1 MALGNLTLSTTAGV
15 QGRPFQ
21 ANIIGLTTGRVE
33 VLGDGSPGF
42 STVNG
47 RVMSDRLPYPVS
59 TVVLREHE
67 PGVGV
72 GYHDTRIDI
81 SAAGAPVQEVAPDG
95 TITYSGVGGAPTAKT
110 ASASASGAVY
120 TVSRLLGSSST
131 LALITGTNSNL
142 TLNATTGVISAAS
155 AIAVGASQAAIVRET
170 NGSIAVEYP
179 VTIAGVSAGGTPT
192 PTPGPTL
199 SISGTPAA
207 ASVNSSD
214 TYTPTIS
221 GGTPPYT
228 LSLLSGTLPPGR
240 AVNGSARTVT
250 GTYTTAGTYS
260 HVLRA
265 TDSVGATADL
275 NVNLTVS
282 AAGMTDNIIVAN
294 RLQYPNDSQSLNSTN
309 TARREHYASP
319 QGAITNLRPQFM
331 WNFLNT
337 GGVTGS
343 GAAASLKHTIEYPEG
358 VFHPTM
364 WAGVRELVTASNA
377 NYTADVVISS
387 VTGQPLEI
395 PAGAKF
401 WERTVYISAA
411 SKAFPTF
418 AYPASVSTLG
428 VSDGKLAGDFADSGT
443 IPADT
448 TSAISWGM
456 TALKGTVKATGAK
469 AAIIYG
475 DSLSVGQGENAT
487 ASAKGSVGMMS
498 RKIDEAYPNIVI
510 ARGGYYASQMA
521 TIIGGT
527 AFPNFIAQLGATH
540 AVVQMG
546 LNDLSLG
553 SRTAA
558 QVMASRKT
566 IHDTTAARITG
577 IAAVHTTITPRVN
590 STSGNYSSV
599 GDQSPKTDGNMAD
612 LTPLNALIRA
622 EALVMDYA
630 DAAMSA
636 RDSNVFSGPFP
647 PVADGTHMLT
657 PKIVAVAGAVNLPF

>member
-72 GYHDTRIDI
+72 GYRDTRIDI
-81 SAAGAPVQEVAPDG
+81 SAAGAPVQEVAADG
-95 TITYSGVGGAPTAKT
+95 TITYTGVGVAPTAKS
-110 ASASASGAVY
+110 ASASAAGPVY

-142 TLNATTGVISAAS
+142 TINATTGVISAAS
-155 AIAVGASQAAIVRET
+155 AIAVGASQTAIVREA

-192 PTPGPTL
+192 PTP
-199 SISGTPAA
+199 TP
-207 ASVNSSD
+207 
-214 TYTPTIS
+214 
-221 GGTPPYT
+221 
-228 LSLLSGTLPPGR
+228 
-240 AVNGSARTVT
+240 
-250 GTYTTAGTYS
+250 
-260 HVLRA
+260 
-265 TDSVGATADL
+265 
-275 NVNLTVS
+275 
-282 AAGMTDNIIVAN
+282 GMTDNIIVAN
-294 RLQYPNDSQSLNSTN
+294 RLQYPNDSQSLSTTN

-331 WNFLNT
+331 WNFLNS

-343 GAAASLKHTIEYPEG
+343 GAAASLKHAIEYPEG
-358 VFHPTM
+358 VIHPTL
-364 WAGVRELVTASNA
+364 WGGTRELTTASNA
-377 NYTADVVISS
+377 NYTADVVMSS

-411 SKAFPTF
+411 SKAFPSF
-418 AYPASVSTLG
+418 SYPASVATLG
-428 VSDGKLAGDFADSGT
+428 VSDGKIAGDSGDSGT

-448 TSAISWGM
+448 TSTVSWGM
-456 TALKGTVKATGAK
+456 TALKGTVKATGAR

-475 DSLSVGQGENAT
+475 DSLSVGQGENAN

-498 RKIDEAYPNIVI
+498 RKIDESYPNIV
-510 ARGGYYASQMA
+510 
-521 TIIGGT
+521 
-527 AFPNFIAQLGATH
+527 
-540 AVVQMG
+540 
-546 LNDLSLG
+546 
-553 SRTAA
+553 
-558 QVMASRKT
+558 
-566 IHDTTAARITG
+566 
-577 IAAVHTTITPRVN
+577 
-590 STSGNYSSV
+590 SV
-599 GDQSPKTDGNMAD
+599 
-612 LTPLNALIRA
+612 R
-622 EALVMDYA
+622 
-630 DAAMSA
+630 
-636 RDSNVFSGPFP
+636 
-647 PVADGTHMLT
+647 
-657 PKIVAVAGAVNLPF
+657 